1 MTEAIGLKAAWTLV
15 LDGGKPT
22 LRHDAVVV
30 VEGERIAGVT
40 SSNDP
45 KPPRIVDLGQSLLM
59 PGLINGHSHCVS
71 GPLFRGVMEDRNYAS
86 QGEIIE
92 AVMIPLGETVTE
104 LCQED
109 DIRKIAALGQ
119 LEILKAGA
127 TTIID
132 MPRAGH
138 LGFGLAAR
146 EIGLRAYV
154 SPFLASPRDAS
165 WQWDDAAD
173 TTVDG
178 VMQTFHRWHERFDEG
193 AGGRMRVGL
202 GPLAPDHC
210 TPSLLR
216 AIAQLRNQTGVPLV
230 VHLAQSP
237 EEMVTISKRFG
248 FSPVE
253 YLDRVGI
260 LTPGAIAAHCVFA
273 EPEDLRLLA
282 SRGVA
287 IAHCPLAYARLGR
300 MAVRSRFTAQGV
312 RTIIGSDAHALDLLA
327 DIRLASIN
335 SKYET
340 GQPGAASAWELI
352 DSATRG
358 TADVLGRSD
367 LGRIEPGAQAD
378 LVAFRLDGAHVQ
390 PVDDP
395 VKTLVW
401 NGSGRDTTFVMVAGE
416 TLVQDGAFTRRNER
430 QIIAEGAAVVS
441 RVWERAR
448 EKGVI

>member
-1 MTEAIGLKAAWTLV
+1 MTQAIGLKAAWSLV
-15 LDGGKPT
+15 LDQGKPV
-22 LRHDAVVV
+22 LRRDAVVV
-30 VEGERIAGVT
+30 VEGQRIAGIA
-40 SSNDP
+40 SSSDAGP
-45 KPPRIVDLGQSLLM
+45 SRIIDLGESLLM

-71 GPLFRGVMEDRNYAS
+71 GPLFRGVMEDRNFAN

-138 LGFGLAAR
+138 FGFGLAAR
-146 EIGLRAYV
+146 QIGLRAYV
-154 SPFLASPRDAS
+154 NPYLVSPHDAS
-165 WQWDDAAD
+165 WQWEDGADA
-173 TTVDG
+173 TVG
-178 VMQTFHRWHERFDEG
+178 RVLQTFHHWHERFDEG
-193 AGGRMRVGL
+193 PGGLVRVGL

-216 AIAQLRNQTGVPLV
+216 AVARLRERTGVALN
-230 VHLAQSP
+230 VHLAQSA
-237 EEMVTISKRFG
+237 EEMATIRTRFG
-248 FSPVE
+248 VSSVT
-253 YLDRVGI
+253 YLDRVGL
-260 LTPGAIAAHCVFA
+260 LTPGTIAAHCVAA

-282 SRGVA
+282 SRGVT
-287 IAHCPLAYARLGR
+287 IAHCPLAYARLET
-300 MAVRSRFTAQGV
+300 MAIRNRFTAQGV

-327 DIRLASIN
+327 DIRQASIN
-335 SKYET
+335 SKYDT

-358 TADVLGRSD
+358 AADALGRSD
-367 LGRIEPGAQAD
+367 LGRIAPGALAD
-378 LVAFRLDGAHVQ
+378 LVAFRLDGAHMQ
-390 PVDDP
+390 PIDDP

-416 TLVQDGAFTRRNER
+416 TLVQDGVFTRRSER
-430 QIIAEGAAVVS
+430 EIISEGAAVVA
-441 RVWERAR
+441 RVWTRAKQ
-448 EKGVI
+448 KGVT

>member
-1 MTEAIGLKAAWTLV
+1 MTEALGLKAAWTLV
-15 LDGGKPT
+15 LNQGKPEI
-22 LRHDAVVV
+22 RRDAIVVV
-30 VEGERIAGVT
+30 DGDRIAGVA
-40 SSNDP
+40 SAADP
-45 KPPRIVDLGQSLLM
+45 MPPRIVDLGQSLLT

-71 GPLFRGVMEDRNYAS
+71 GPLFRGVMEDRSYAS

-138 LGFGLAAR
+138 FGFGLAAR
-146 EIGLRAYV
+146 EIGLRAYA

-165 WQWDDAAD
+165 WQWEDGAD
-173 TTVDG
+173 TTVDH

-193 AGGRMRVGL
+193 AGGRVRIGL

-210 TPSLLR
+210 TPALLR
-216 AIAQLRNQTGVPLV
+216 AIARERTRSGVPLV
-230 VHLAQSP
+230 VHAAQSP
-237 EEMVTISKRFG
+237 EEMSTIRARFG
-248 FSPVE
+248 FSPIE

-260 LTPGAIAAHCVFA
+260 LRPGAIAAHCVFA

-282 SRGVA
+282 ARGVA

-300 MAVRSRFTAQGV
+300 MALRSRFTAQGV
-312 RTIIGSDAHALDLLA
+312 TTLVGSDAHALDLLA
-327 DIRLASIN
+327 DIRQASIN
-335 SKYET
+335 SKYDT
-340 GQPGAASAWELI
+340 GQQGAASAWELV

-358 TADVLGRSD
+358 AADVLGRSD
-367 LGRIEPGAQAD
+367 LGRIAPGAQAD

-401 NGSGRDTTFVMVAGE
+401 NGSGRDTSFVMVAGE
-416 TLVQDGAFTRRNER
+416 TLVQDGAFTRLDER
-430 QIIAEGAAVVS
+430 RIVSDGAEVVS
-441 RVWERAR
+441 RVWSRAK